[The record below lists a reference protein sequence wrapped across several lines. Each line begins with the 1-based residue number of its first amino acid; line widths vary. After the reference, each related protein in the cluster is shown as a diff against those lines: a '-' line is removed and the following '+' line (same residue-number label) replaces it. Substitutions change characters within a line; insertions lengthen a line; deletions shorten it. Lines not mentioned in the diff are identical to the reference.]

1 MRGVRRME
9 KYTVTGMSC
18 AACSARVEKAVS
30 AIDGVEECTVNL
42 LTSSM
47 NVSGT
52 ADEAEI
58 IAAVEAAGYGAFKAN
73 GEKKS
78 ENKTDSNDEFKKT
91 TVRLI
96 SSLAFL
102 AVLMYFS
109 MGHMLSLP
117 VPAFAQSRALSG
129 LIQLL
134 LSATI
139 FVINQKFFI
148 NGFKGVIHRSPN
160 MDTLVSLGSGAAF
173 CYSVYSLFKVIAEPN
188 AEYDFYFES
197 AAMILTLITVGKMLE
212 ARSKGKTADAL
223 GALMKLAP
231 DTAHII
237 RDGKEITVSADEI
250 KKGDI
255 FTVRPGESI
264 PADGTVIEGFGTVNE
279 SALTGESVPVDKAEG
294 DGVSAGTVNGSGFLK
309 CSADKTGDET
319 FLAQIIRTVS
329 DASASKAPI
338 ARVADKVSA
347 IFVPV
352 VILIAVITFV
362 LWLILGESTGFAVAR
377 AVSVLVISCPC
388 ALGLATPVAIMVGS
402 GVGAKNGILFKTAAA
417 LEETGKIKTVIFD
430 KTGTLTKGEL
440 EVTDIVSDEISE
452 NEFLR
457 FAYALEKPSEHPVAA
472 AVIREAERKNIVDD
486 NVECFKA
493 LAGCGV
499 EGIKDGAKFTAGKPA
514 YIKTVCDIS
523 DKILSAARNAEKDG
537 KTVLIFAKDKKSIGL
552 IALSD
557 TLKSDSAEAV
567 ETLHSMGIKT
577 VMLTGD
583 NSVTASVIAKQ
594 AKIDEVIAD
603 VLPDEKEKAVA
614 GFMKKGKTAMVGDGI
629 NDAPALTRADIG
641 IAIGAGTDA
650 AIDSA
655 DVVLLGD
662 GLFGAVNA
670 VKLGRAVLR
679 NIKENLFWAFFYN
692 IIGIPVAAGVFIKAF
707 GLWLNPMLAAAA
719 MSLSSF
725 CVVTNA
731 LRLNRIK
738 LKNNNPEKENFNMKK
753 TIKIEG
759 MMCMHCE
766 ARVKTALEALEG
778 VDSAEVS
785 HEKGTA
791 VVTLS
796 KDVPDDFLKET
807 VEVQGYKVV

>member
-1 MRGVRRME
+1 MAELE

-30 AIDGVEECTVNL
+30 SLENVESCSVNL
-42 LTSSM
+42 LTNSM
-47 NVSGT
+47 TVEGT
-52 ADEAEI
+52 ATESEI
-58 IAAVEAAGYGAFKAN
+58 ISAVVNAGYGA
-73 GEKKS
+73 EKEKNS
-78 ENKTDSNDEFKKT
+78 AAEPADKNEYKKT
-91 TVRLI
+91 LNRLVI
-96 SSLAFL
+96 SIVLL

-109 MGHMLSLP
+109 MGRMIGLP
-117 VPAFAQSRALSG
+117 LPDALEGASG
-129 LIQLL
+129 IIQLL
-134 LSATI
+134 LSLS
-139 FVINQKFFI
+139 VMLINRKFFI
-148 NGFKGVIHRSPN
+148 NGFKGIIHRSPN

-173 CYSVYSLFKVIAEPN
+173 CYSVYSLIAGN
-188 AEYDFYFES
+188 DDFYFES

-212 ARSKGKTADAL
+212 EKSKGKTADAVR
-223 GALMKLAP
+223 GLMKLAP
-231 DTAHII
+231 DFAHII
-237 RDGKEITVSADEI
+237 RNGKEETVPASEI
-250 KKGDI
+250 IKGDV
-255 FTVRPGESI
+255 FVVKPGESI
-264 PADGTVIEGFGTVNE
+264 PADGTVIKGMSAVNE
-279 SALTGESVPVDKAEG
+279 AALTGESLPADKAEG
-294 DGVSAGTVNGSGFLK
+294 SRVSAGTVNGSGYLE
-309 CSADKTGDET
+309 CTAEKTGSET
-319 FLAQIIRTVS
+319 FLSQIIQTVS

-338 ARVADKVSA
+338 ARIADKVSA
-347 IFVPV
+347 VFVPI
-352 VILIAVITFV
+352 VILIAVITFI
-362 LWLILGESTGFAVAR
+362 LWLVIGESTGFAVAR

-402 GVGAKNGILFKTAAA
+402 GAGAKNGILFKTAAA

-440 EVTDIVSDEISE
+440 EVTDIVPDEIPE
-452 NEFLR
+452 NEFLSL
-457 FAYALEKPSEHPVAA
+457 AYSLEKPSEHPAAA
-472 AVIREAERKNIVDD
+472 AVIKEAERKKIAAD
-486 NVECFKA
+486 NVEDFKA
-493 LAGCGV
+493 IAGCGV
-499 EGIKDGAKFTAGKPA
+499 EGIKDGSKLIAGKPA
-514 YIKTVCDIS
+514 YMKTVCDIS
-523 DKILSAARNAEKDG
+523 DKILSAAQNAENDG

-557 TLKSDSAEAV
+557 TLKNDSVEAV
-567 ETLHSMGIKT
+567 EALHSMGIKT

-583 NSVTASVIAKQ
+583 NAVTASVMAKQ

-603 VLPDEKEKAVA
+603 VLPDEKERAVER
-614 GFMKKGKTAMVGDGI
+614 FMKNGKTAMVGDGI

-692 IIGIPVAAGVFIKAF
+692 IIGIPVAAGAFIKAF
-707 GLWLNPMLAAAA
+707 GLELNPMLAAAA

-738 LKNNNPEKENFNMKK
+738 LKNNNPKKENFNMKK

-766 ARVKTALEALEG
+766 ARVKTALEALDG
-778 VDSAEVS
+778 VDTAEVS

-796 KDVPDDFLKET
+796 KDVPDDFLRET
-807 VEVQGYKVV
+807 VEVQGYKVI

>member
-1 MRGVRRME
+1 ME

-139 FVINQKFFI
+139 LVINQKFFI

-173 CYSVYSLFKVIAEPN
+173 CYSVYSLFKVIAEPD

-347 IFVPV
+347 VFVPV

-707 GLWLNPMLAAAA
+707 GLGLNPMLAAAA

-766 ARVKTALEALEG
+766 ARVKTALEALDG